1 MPCWTVNT
9 ISVDLKAADWEL
21 LKKAVASL
29 GYVNV
34 FVDEVSRRMT
44 FIYGGRTVTVERDKI
59 IHAIGAESVV
69 TEIKRGYAQ
78 TVVKAAAERF
88 RWGVKEAG
96 ENKLQISRRF

>member
-9 ISVDLKAADWEL
+9 ISVELKAADWEL

-29 GYVNV
+29 GYVNA
-34 FVDEVSRRMT
+34 FVDEAAKIIRFT
-44 FIYGGRTVTVERDKI
+44 YAGRTVTVERDRI
-59 IHAIGAESVV
+59 YHAVGTESVV
-69 TEIKRGYAQ
+69 AEIKRGYAQ

-88 RWGVKEAG
+88 RWGVKQAG